1 MALPMNH
8 LTVFL
13 LVFSFSFLEA
23 SQCKHLKSILH
34 KSSWKQLGGLKLFLM
49 CSTKVVE
56 ERNTNKVDVLIHCRV
71 FKTSPV
77 NLSLFYSTAGL

>member
-23 SQCKHLKSILH
+23 SQYKHLKSILH

-49 CSTKVVE
+49 CSTKVV
-56 ERNTNKVDVLIHCRV
+56 RGKDHKQGGC
-71 FKTSPV
+71 SD
-77 NLSLFYSTAGL
+77 SLQSI